1 MLDPKFFISPH
12 SRIYSLFHEKVG
24 SIFIKIEAWTLFSI
38 SLPRKGEGDSGMVRN
53 S

>member
-12 SRIYSLFHEKVG
+12 SRIYGLFHEKVG